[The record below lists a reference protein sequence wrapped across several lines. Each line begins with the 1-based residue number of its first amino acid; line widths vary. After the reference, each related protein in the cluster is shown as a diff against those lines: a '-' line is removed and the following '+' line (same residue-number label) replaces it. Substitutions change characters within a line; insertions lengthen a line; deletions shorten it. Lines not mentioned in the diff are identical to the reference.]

1 MLKWSAFILTIV
13 LCIHARFYLSGGEGG
28 GGGKGGE
35 GLRGAD
41 LEFDLHASNMNWDR
55 RHIFK

>member
-13 LCIHARFYLSGGEGG
+13 LCIHARFYLSGGGEGEAG
-28 GGGKGGE
+28 GRGD

-41 LEFDLHASNMNWDR
+41 LEFDLHASNMHWDR